1 MTSGTTVG
9 TRTNGFTRKVL
20 ELSADAVAAE
30 WTCKKRDGSVVPFDC
45 GKVRKALFK
54 CFHGVN
60 PDVASTED
68 GVRGTELL
76 VEEITK
82 AVVNTIE
89 AKHLTCPEVEQV
101 QQFVIQ
107 QLWAKGLFDAAE
119 HYQNY
124 REEHR
129 KKRAAR
135 PIPADVQAR
144 FTEMKEHF
152 PSDLQIYQLMAKFA
166 RWNDELKRR
175 ETWKEVVY
183 ERVCPWLFKQD
194 GITPDNLPQHERDE
208 LAAAM
213 YNLEASPAMRVV
225 QMAGPALDRC
235 HVGAYNCAYAPTDDV
250 FSFPELLYILM
261 QGTGQGFSTES
272 EYVSELPRIKR
283 QRGKAPEV
291 VKVDDDTEGWCDSY
305 RRGLELL
312 WDGYDFVPDVS
323 GVRKKNSRLK
333 TKGGRASGPEPLC
346 ELFDFSR
353 GLIKSLQGRYMEP
366 HHAHRLNCFTG
377 RIVQVGG
384 VRRAALIGLSDI
396 LDQAIRDIKSGTWWA
411 TDKFWRDGRYL
422 SMSNNSA
429 VYECDGPP
437 PVEVFMEEWLALV
450 KSKAGERGIFNRQAV
465 LKHSPKRR
473 KWGRHKPGCNP
484 CFHPDTRIA
493 TAGGLERIGDMFGRL
508 GGEQVVVDR
517 RPDAA
522 DSVDGSLGVTLKPA
536 TQVELTRRQADVYAL
551 TTEHGHRVV
560 CTDNHTFPT
569 ADGRKELHELEPGDT
584 LLLQSDEGRFGT
596 WGSFADGL
604 LLGLITGDGC
614 VSVGRTADETAA
626 FVDLW
631 ADDLGLMDAAGEAVN
646 AAVAGVEV
654 RNARDYG
661 PVGWNPQVSTV
672 GKVRMG
678 GRRLAR
684 WLTAVAGLER
694 PTDVKLRVPEC
705 VWTGSRDAVRG
716 YLGGL
721 FETDGSVNVAGH
733 AKKSTVSLRLC
744 QANRKLL
751 EDVQV
756 LLQNFGVTSR
766 IYHRR
771 PAGRRLMPDGRDG
784 HAEYVCTDTY
794 DLVVNRPNAIRLLSR
809 IGLPGRKGDELHAA
823 IAVRGEDCNK
833 PERFITRVKAIE
845 YVGKEDV
852 YCLNQP
858 DTHTVVANG
867 VVAGQCAEINLRP
880 RQFCNLT
887 IVIARAWDTV
897 ESLCRKVRLAAIFG
911 KIQSLCT
918 KFKYIRG
925 EWKKNC
931 EEERLLGVDISGHA
945 DCPLLRYGA
954 PGRAELLRKLN
965 KIVDEVDIEYSRRF
979 GVNRSAAN
987 TTVKPGGDSA
997 IFFDCASG
1005 VSPRYARRQV
1015 RWVREPK
1022 ESPVARFLVDQG
1034 VPHADAPE
1042 APGELFVFGF
1052 PKAAPE
1058 GSTLRD
1064 DMTALEQFRNWLE
1077 WKENW
1082 AEHSVSATIY
1092 VEDHEWPELGA
1103 EVYKHFEHIT
1113 GLAFLPKDNGT
1124 YKYAPNEELTD
1135 EQYAKMEAEFPDL
1148 NWAKLTEYEDDD
1160 NTVTAQTFAC
1170 VGDKC

>member
-1 MTSGTTVG
+1 MTNGTTVG
-9 TRTNGFTRKVL
+9 TRTNGFTRRVL

-60 PDVASTED
+60 PDVTSTED

-129 KKRAAR
+129 KKRATR

-291 VKVDDDTEGWCDSY
+291 VKVEDDTEGWCDSY

-411 TDKFWRDGRYL
+411 SDKFWRDGRYL

-484 CFHPDTRIA
+484 
-493 TAGGLERIGDMFGRL
+493 
-508 GGEQVVVDR
+508 
-517 RPDAA
+517 
-522 DSVDGSLGVTLKPA
+522 
-536 TQVELTRRQADVYAL
+536 
-551 TTEHGHRVV
+551 
-560 CTDNHTFPT
+560 
-569 ADGRKELHELEPGDT
+569 
-584 LLLQSDEGRFGT
+584 
-596 WGSFADGL
+596 
-604 LLGLITGDGC
+604 
-614 VSVGRTADETAA
+614 
-626 FVDLW
+626 
-631 ADDLGLMDAAGEAVN
+631 
-646 AAVAGVEV
+646 
-654 RNARDYG
+654 
-661 PVGWNPQVSTV
+661 
-672 GKVRMG
+672 
-678 GRRLAR
+678 
-684 WLTAVAGLER
+684 
-694 PTDVKLRVPEC
+694 
-705 VWTGSRDAVRG
+705 
-716 YLGGL
+716 
-721 FETDGSVNVAGH
+721 
-733 AKKSTVSLRLC
+733 
-744 QANRKLL
+744 
-751 EDVQV
+751 
-756 LLQNFGVTSR
+756 
-766 IYHRR
+766 
-771 PAGRRLMPDGRDG
+771 
-784 HAEYVCTDTY
+784 
-794 DLVVNRPNAIRLLSR
+794 
-809 IGLPGRKGDELHAA
+809 
-823 IAVRGEDCNK
+823 
-833 PERFITRVKAIE
+833 
-845 YVGKEDV
+845 
-852 YCLNQP
+852 
-858 DTHTVVANG
+858 
-867 VVAGQCAEINLRP
+867 CAEINLRP

-945 DCPLLRYGA
+945 DCPLLRFGA

-965 KIVDEVDIEYSRRF
+965 KIVDEVDVEYSRRF

-1022 ESPVARFLVDQG
+1022 ETPVARFLVDQG
-1034 VPHADAPE
+1034 VPHAEAPE
-1042 APGELFVFGF
+1042 APGEMLVFGF

-1103 EVYKHFEHIT
+1103 EVYKNFEHIT

-1148 NWAKLTEYEDDD
+1148 NWAKLPEYEDDD
-1160 NTVTAQTFAC
+1160 QTVTAQTFAC